1 MANDPK
7 TATDTAAKSTTERV
21 TDAAKGATDTLR
33 QGAEKARDAF
43 QDHVV
48 EPAKRAGEAI
58 KESGQRIAESGSA
71 LGGKLL
77 DQAET
82 NTSQAFAAM
91 RAAANAKD
99 LSEVMTIQGSY
110 LREQG
115 QRSMTQAREIG
126 ELIMEFGRNAVTP
139 LRGGQKDEPKE
150 S

>member
-1 MANDPK
+1 MAKD
-7 TATDTAAKSTTERV
+7 TDTSTAAKSATDRV

-43 QDHVV
+43 QDHVI
-48 EPAKRAGEAI
+48 EPAKRAGEAF
-58 KESGQRIAESGSA
+58 KESGKRVAEGGA
-71 LGGKLL
+71 TLGTKLI
-77 DQAET
+77 DQAEI

-91 RAAANAKD
+91 RAAASAKD
-99 LSEVMTIQGSY
+99 LSEVMSIQGNY

-139 LRGGQKDEPKE
+139 LRGSGEGPKG